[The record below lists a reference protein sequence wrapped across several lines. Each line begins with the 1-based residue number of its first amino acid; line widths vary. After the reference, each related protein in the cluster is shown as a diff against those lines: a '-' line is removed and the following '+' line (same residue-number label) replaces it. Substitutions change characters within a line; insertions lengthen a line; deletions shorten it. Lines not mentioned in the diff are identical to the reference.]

1 MFRTNKWQKII
12 SNLILATAFALPLV
26 GLSAQSAFTQ
36 EHGAIPTPQVRPQIN
51 QLGQMEGVPAPDR
64 VVLALI
70 MFVQVVTCVS
80 VAVALA
86 GHLSL
91 PPRKKT

>member
-12 SNLILATAFALPLV
+12 SNLVLATAFSLPLI
-26 GLSAQSAFTQ
+26 GFSAPSALSQ
-36 EHGAIPTPQVRPQIN
+36 EHGAIPTPQIRPEIN
-51 QLGQMEGVPAPDR
+51 QLGQMEGVPGPDR
-64 VVLALI
+64 VVLALVL
-70 MFVQVVTCVS
+70 FVQVVTCVS
-80 VAVALA
+80 VAIALA